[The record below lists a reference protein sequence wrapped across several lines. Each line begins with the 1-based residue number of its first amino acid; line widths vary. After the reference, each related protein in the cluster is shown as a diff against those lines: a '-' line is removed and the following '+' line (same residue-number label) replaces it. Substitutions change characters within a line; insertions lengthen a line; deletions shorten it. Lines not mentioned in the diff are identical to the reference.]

1 MSAKRTPPSVGEG
14 YLLLTPG
21 DTLAL
26 NDQYYAGENAGWRE
40 IGGQRV
46 GRLVHP
52 NQLIRRR
59 DPSVGLP
66 VEPEPVTVAGMDP
79 SFGGD
84 LTTVTTVEITGD
96 SMKVLKTEALPITPE
111 QIYTTWS
118 RTPDGLKVTDTRVPG
133 DPVRLGSILDDNARI
148 AFLAGYHAA
157 SPSFE

>member
-26 NDQYYAGENAGWRE
+26 NDQYYAGENAGWVSVAE
-40 IGGQRV
+40 HRV
-46 GRLVHP
+46 GKLVTPHQP
-52 NQLIRRR
+52 IRRR
-59 DPSVGLP
+59 DPSVELPMEPEP
-66 VEPEPVTVAGMDP
+66 VEPEPAVIRP
-79 SFGGD
+79 S
-84 LTTVTTVEITGD
+84 L
-96 SMKVLKTEALPITPE
+96 TPE
-111 QIYTTWS
+111 QIYTAWS
-118 RTPDGLKVTDTRVPG
+118 RTPDGLKVTDTGVPG